1 MSIDF
6 RSKKAEHHRQVDEI
20 QASVKNLDSMT
31 KAQIKSFASDIGV
44 TVSSTLTK
52 ANMIT
57 AAWPCTVHSCRYQVP
72 KFAPWSAEPLTVL
85 LIESETFKRD
95 SN

>member
-31 KAQIKSFASDIGV
+31 KAQIKSFASDIGL

-57 AAWPCTVHSCRYQVP
+57 AVT
-72 KFAPWSAEPLTVL
+72 ET
-85 LIESETFKRD
+85 SEFVD
-95 SN
+95 SEKERKINELRVATDTLYGLQR